1 MATKPNG
8 PFDRAGRRK
17 KLIEMERRHIRE
29 GEARVAVQEEI
40 VSHLNSSGGPESKHV
55 LTARAVLVAFR
66 KSLAFARQRL
76 GDLEREQRDKT
87 PEPN

>member
-1 MATKPNG
+1 MATKPND

-40 VSHLNSSGGPESKHV
+40 VSQLDSRAGHESEH
-55 LTARAVLVAFR
+55 A
-66 KSLAFARQRL
+66 LAAGL
-76 GDLEREQRDKT
+76 GDRGSTREGEPDFADKLLVGDRLAQ
-87 PEPN
+87 